1 MARVRILQG
10 MRTGAL
16 KALGSIPPV
25 VVQLLELM
33 ALASMPCM
41 AWPDD
46 GPWSA
51 SIGATTDYVY
61 RGISQTYDR
70 GALQL
75 GANYQSSVG
84 WFAGAWGSNV
94 DPYPHAQSALEL
106 DLYTGFRQP
115 LSDDFNAGF
124 TYTHYLYLDDPR
136 PDRYDYDQFELSAN
150 YLDRLVASV
159 SYQPNITL
167 YSQLGFVQRR
177 PSVCYELA
185 GRWPLPM
192 GFAIEAGSGYYNLHS
207 LFGVS
212 YWAGNAGVHYVYRRI
227 SLDLSRFFTDSTAT
241 GLFDGNSKG
250 GPVQSADFRMLT
262 THHCRLAMSRCVPSR
277 AHNQDGVRA
286 AEREGV

>member
-1 MARVRILQG
+1 MPTQNKSTPSAATAPRVRILKG

-16 KALGSIPPV
+16 LIG
-25 VVQLLELM
+25 LM
-33 ALASMPCM
+33 ALASMPGM

-75 GANYQSSVG
+75 GANYQSSSG

-94 DPYPHAQSALEL
+94 DPYPRAQSALEL

-115 LSDDFNAGF
+115 LSDDFTAGF

-136 PDRYDYDQFELSAN
+136 PDHYNYDQLELSAS

-159 SYQPNITL
+159 SYQPDLTQ
-167 YSQLGFVQRR
+167 YSRLGFAERR

-185 GRWPLPM
+185 GRWQLPM
-192 GFAIEAGSGYYNLHS
+192 GFALEAGGGYYNLHS
-207 LFGVS
+207 LFGVG

-227 SLDLSRFFTDSTAT
+227 SLDLSRFVADSTAT
-241 GLFDGNSKG
+241 RLYDGA
-250 GPVQSADFRMLT
+250 SANGAWVLSALIRF
-262 THHCRLAMSRCVPSR
+262 
-277 AHNQDGVRA
+277 
-286 AEREGV
+286 